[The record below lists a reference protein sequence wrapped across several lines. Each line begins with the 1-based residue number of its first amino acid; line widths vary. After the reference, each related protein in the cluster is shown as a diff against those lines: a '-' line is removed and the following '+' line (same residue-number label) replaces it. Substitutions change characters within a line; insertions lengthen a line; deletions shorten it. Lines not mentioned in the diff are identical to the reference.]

1 MCSALGYRVQHL
13 KRVRI
18 MNVTLGKLKSGEWR
32 YLTAAE
38 LGGLLPRELAG
49 LGDSQPERG

>member
-1 MCSALGYRVQHL
+1 MIRRMCSALGYRVQHL

-18 MNVTLGKLKSGEWR
+18 MNVTLGRLKSGEWR

-38 LGGLLPRELAG
+38 LEGLLPQGLAA
-49 LGDSQPERG
+49 RGQSH